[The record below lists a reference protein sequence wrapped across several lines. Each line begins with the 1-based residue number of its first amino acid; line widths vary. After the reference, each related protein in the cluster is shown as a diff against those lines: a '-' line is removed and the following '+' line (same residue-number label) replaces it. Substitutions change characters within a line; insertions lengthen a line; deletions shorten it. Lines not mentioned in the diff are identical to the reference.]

1 MLFAGDHVLPHIT
14 PSIGFEPAARPGALT
29 RFLTSLAA
37 LRAEPDRLLLP
48 AHGPVAPSVHA
59 RIDELV
65 AHHDKRLDEIA
76 AAVVAGG
83 STAARGRRRHPLD
96 APRVPPR
103 RHGDVQPHAR
113 GAGDRRAPRG
123 PRRAGTGAPGTPTR
137 TTGVNHHAVGL
148 TVASRTRPERR
159 LAARCRVRRYG
170 GWSSRHND
178 AGPSELEKA
187 CVTRTSSSA
196 ADASPVTAD
205 APWTPPIP
213 SRPSSPTS
221 SMLYGKLDDRRAE
234 TAGLLARVLRDET
247 TGTPQAVSER
257 DAAAQMYSEQLATL
271 SAVENGL
278 CFGRLD
284 LDPDRPPP
292 PPADGV
298 GDPDVEGLDQDVL
311 YVGRLGLLDEDH
323 DYEPLLIDWRAPAAR
338 PYYTATAASPDGV
351 RRRRHI
357 RSRSRRVTAVDDEIL
372 DLEEAARVGATTQ
385 RTGLTG
391 EAVLLA
397 ALSAGRTGRMGDIV
411 ATIQGEQDRV
421 IRSSAN
427 GVVVVEGGP
436 GTGKTAVAL
445 HRAAYLL
452 YTHRR
457 QLARRGVLVVGP
469 NPTFLRYIEQ
479 VLPSLGE
486 TSVLLSTVGELYP
499 GLAARRAEP
508 ARAAALKG
516 HADMTKVLSTAVRD
530 RQELPRRPIQLVVDG
545 EPVVLDRD
553 LVAQARTR
561 ARRTRRPHND
571 AKRTFIREVT
581 DQLARREVD
590 RVGRDLDGRSNLLD
604 RGDLADVRAGLRA
617 DPDLRAALDGLW
629 PTLSPPQLLADLWT
643 SPQRLR
649 AATRGWRDA
658 DRDLLARDAPPAD
671 PFDGAWWSPADAVL
685 LDEVAELLGEDDT
698 AAREAEE
705 RKREAD
711 EAYAAGVLEI
721 LAMEEDWDPELLR
734 PTDVVDAS
742 VLADRT
748 REATY
753 ASAAER
759 AADDRTWTF
768 GHVIVDEAQEL
779 SPMAWRVLMRRCPSR
794 SMTLVGDV
802 AQTGA
807 RAGASSWGEV
817 LSPYVKSRWRR
828 EVLTVNYRTPAEI
841 MAVAADVLAA
851 IDPSAKPPES
861 VRESGVAPRAV
872 ATDEAGLVDATVA
885 QARKAREA
893 VVDAE
898 GAGRVAVL
906 APAGRVDALAAA
918 LGVDAGPTGAG
929 ATADPAVDLAAEV
942 VVSEVADAKGLE
954 FDAVVLVDPAGVT
967 DDSPRGLNDLY
978 VALTRA
984 TRSLVVVHP
993 GPLPTVLDRLEWE

>member
-1 MLFAGDHVLPHIT
+1 MVV
-14 PSIGFEPAARPGALT
+14 
-29 RFLTSLAA
+29 
-37 LRAEPDRLLLP
+37 P
-48 AHGPVAPSVHA
+48 AH
-59 RIDELV
+59 
-65 AHHDKRLDEIA
+65 
-76 AAVVAGG
+76 
-83 STAARGRRRHPLD
+83 RRRT
-96 APRVPPR
+96 VP
-103 RHGDVQPHAR
+103 
-113 GAGDRRAPRG
+113 
-123 PRRAGTGAPGTPTR
+123 
-137 TTGVNHHAVGL
+137 
-148 TVASRTRPERR
+148 
-159 LAARCRVRRYG
+159 
-170 GWSSRHND
+170 
-178 AGPSELEKA
+178 LEKA
-187 CVTRTSSSA
+187 RVTASSTSA
-196 ADASPVTAD
+196 ADTVRGEPAGADDTAD
-205 APWTPPIP
+205 PVAVEQPYVT
-213 SRPSSPTS
+213 
-221 SMLYGKLDDRRAE
+221 MLYGKLDDRRAE
-234 TAGLLARVLRDET
+234 TAALLARVLRDET

-292 PPADGV
+292 PLADDRRGA
-298 GDPDVEGLDQDVL
+298 GDEVEGLDQDVL

-323 DYEPLLIDWRAPAAR
+323 DYEPLLVDWRAPAAR

-357 RSRSRRVTAVDDEIL
+357 RSRSRRVTAVDDEVL
-372 DLEEAARVGATTQ
+372 DLSEAARLGAATQ

-457 QLARRGVLVVGP
+457 QLAKRGVLVVGP

-499 GLAARRAEP
+499 GLSARRAEP
-508 ARAAALKG
+508 AEAAALKG
-516 HADMTKVLSTAVRD
+516 DAQMTRVLAAAVRD
-530 RQELPRRPIQLVVDG
+530 RQELPRRPIELVVDG

-571 AKRTFIREVT
+571 AKRTFVREVV

-590 RVGRDLDGRSNLLD
+590 RVGRDLDGRSSLLD

-617 DPDLRAALDGLW
+617 DPDLRAVLDDLW
-629 PTLSPPQLLADLWT
+629 PTLTPPQLLADLWT
-643 SPQRLR
+643 TPHRLR
-649 AATRGWRDA
+649 AATRGWSDA
-658 DRDLLARDAPPAD
+658 DRRLLARDAPPASLV
-671 PFDGAWWSPADAVL
+671 DGAWWSPADAVL

-734 PTDVVDAS
+734 PTDVIDAS

-748 REATY
+748 REVTH

-817 LSPYVKSRWRR
+817 LSPYVSARWRR

-851 IDPSAKPPES
+851 IDPTAATPTS

-872 ATDEAGLVDATVA
+872 AADEDGLAA
-885 QARKAREA
+885 AAASCAREAREA
-893 VVDAE
+893 VLDAE

-906 APAGRVDALAAA
+906 APGDRVPALAAA
-918 LGVDAGPTGAG
+918 LGVTAGPVGGAD
-929 ATADPAVDLAAEV
+929 AAVDAAVDLESEV
-942 VVSEVADAKGLE
+942 VVCEVAEAKGLE
-954 FDAVVLVDPAGVT
+954 FDAVVLVDPDGVVAG
-967 DDSPRGLNDLY
+967 SPRGLNDLY

-993 GPLPTVLDRLEWE
+993 GALPAVLGRLEHPVPGVSADGS

>member
-1 MLFAGDHVLPHIT
+1 M
-14 PSIGFEPAARPGALT
+14 
-29 RFLTSLAA
+29 
-37 LRAEPDRLLLP
+37 
-48 AHGPVAPSVHA
+48 
-59 RIDELV
+59 
-65 AHHDKRLDEIA
+65 
-76 AAVVAGG
+76 VAG
-83 STAARGRRRHPLD
+83 
-96 APRVPPR
+96 
-103 RHGDVQPHAR
+103 
-113 GAGDRRAPRG
+113 
-123 PRRAGTGAPGTPTR
+123 
-137 TTGVNHHAVGL
+137 
-148 TVASRTRPERR
+148 
-159 LAARCRVRRYG
+159 YG
-170 GWSSRHND
+170 GWSSRHNG
-178 AGPSELEKA
+178 AGPPELEKA

-196 ADASPVTAD
+196 AEAPHRDQHDGAAPDADPVAAEQPYVT
-205 APWTPPIP
+205 
-213 SRPSSPTS
+213 
-221 SMLYGKLDDRRAE
+221 MLYGKLDDRRTE

-271 SAVENGL
+271 SAVESGL

-298 GDPDVEGLDQDVL
+298 RGGDADVEGLDQDVL

-372 DLEEAARVGATTQ
+372 DLEEAARVGASTQ

-499 GLAARRAEP
+499 GLTARRAEP

-530 RQELPRRPIQLVVDG
+530 RQELPRKPIELVVDG
-545 EPVVLDRD
+545 EAVVVDRD
-553 LVAQARTR
+553 VVAHARTR

-571 AKRTFIREVT
+571 AKRTFVREVV
-581 DQLARREVD
+581 DQLARREVE

-604 RGDLADVRAGLRA
+604 RGDLADVRDGLRA
-617 DPDLRAALDGLW
+617 DPDLRAVLDDLW
-629 PTLSPPQLLADLWT
+629 PTLSPLQLLADLWT
-643 SPQRLR
+643 SPHRLR
-649 AATRGWRDA
+649 AATRGWA
-658 DRDLLARDAPPAD
+658 DGDRGLLARDAPPEDLAD
-671 PFDGAWWSPADAVL
+671 GGWWSPADAVL

-748 REATY
+748 RASTY

-807 RAGASSWGEV
+807 RAGASSWGDV
-817 LSPYVKSRWRR
+817 LSPYVAARWRR

-851 IDPSAKPPES
+851 IDPSARPPES

-872 ATDEAGLVDATVA
+872 AVDADGLVAA
-885 QARKAREA
+885 AAEQARAARDA

-906 APAGRVDALAAA
+906 APGARIDALAAA
-918 LGVDAGPTGAG
+918 LGVAAGAGSDAGTEPGPLWN
-929 ATADPAVDLAAEV
+929 PAVDLGSEV
-942 VVSEVADAKGLE
+942 VVCEVADAKGLE

-967 DDSPRGLNDLY
+967 ADSPRGLNDLY

-993 GPLPTVLDRLEWE
+993 GPLPAVLDRLARE

>member
-1 MLFAGDHVLPHIT
+1 MTA
-14 PSIGFEPAARPGALT
+14 S
-29 RFLTSLAA
+29 
-37 LRAEPDRLLLP
+37 
-48 AHGPVAPSVHA
+48 
-59 RIDELV
+59 
-65 AHHDKRLDEIA
+65 
-76 AAVVAGG
+76 
-83 STAARGRRRHPLD
+83 ST
-96 APRVPPR
+96 
-103 RHGDVQPHAR
+103 
-113 GAGDRRAPRG
+113 
-123 PRRAGTGAPGTPTR
+123 
-137 TTGVNHHAVGL
+137 
-148 TVASRTRPERR
+148 
-159 LAARCRVRRYG
+159 
-170 GWSSRHND
+170 
-178 AGPSELEKA
+178 
-187 CVTRTSSSA
+187 SA
-196 ADASPVTAD
+196 ADTARGDRPDADSSEIGGSADPVAVEQPYVT
-205 APWTPPIP
+205 
-213 SRPSSPTS
+213 
-221 SMLYGKLDDRRAE
+221 MLYGKLDDRRAE

-292 PPADGV
+292 PPADDRRA
-298 GDPDVEGLDQDVL
+298 GDEVEGLEQDVL

-323 DYEPLLIDWRAPAAR
+323 DYEPLLVDWRAPAAR

-357 RSRSRRVTAVDDEIL
+357 RSRSRRVTAVDDEVL
-372 DLEEAARVGATTQ
+372 DLSEAARLGAATQ

-457 QLARRGVLVVGP
+457 QLAKRGVLVVGP

-499 GLAARRAEP
+499 GLSARRAEP
-508 ARAAALKG
+508 AEAAALKG
-516 HADMTKVLSTAVRD
+516 QADMTRVLSAAVRD
-530 RQELPRRPIQLVVDG
+530 RQELPRRPVELVVDG

-571 AKRTFIREVT
+571 AKRTFVREVV

-590 RVGRDLDGRSNLLD
+590 RVGRDLDGRSSLLD

-617 DPDLRAALDGLW
+617 DPDLRAVLDDLW
-629 PTLSPPQLLADLWT
+629 PTLTPPQLLADLWT
-643 SPQRLR
+643 TPHRLR
-649 AATRGWRDA
+649 AATRGWPDA
-658 DRDLLARDAPPAD
+658 DRRRLARAAPPASLA
-671 PFDGAWWSPADAVL
+671 DGDWWSPADAVL

-734 PTDVVDAS
+734 PTDVIDAS

-748 REATY
+748 REVTH

-817 LSPYVKSRWRR
+817 LSPYVSARWRR

-841 MAVAADVLAA
+841 MAVASDVLAA
-851 IDPSAKPPES
+851 IDPTAATPTS
-861 VRESGVAPRAV
+861 VRESGVEPRAV
-872 ATDEAGLVDATVA
+872 AADEAGLAA
-885 QARKAREA
+885 AAASCAREA
-893 VVDAE
+893 RDAVLDAE

-906 APAGRVDALAAA
+906 APGTRVPAIATA
-918 LGVDAGPTGAG
+918 LGVAAGPGG
-929 ATADPAVDLAAEV
+929 DPAVDLESEV
-942 VVSEVADAKGLE
+942 VVCEVSEAKGLE
-954 FDAVVLVDPAGVT
+954 FDAVVLVDPDGVV
-967 DDSPRGLNDLY
+967 DGSPRGLNDLY

-993 GPLPTVLDRLEWE
+993 GALPAVLGRLEDADRPVSGVSSDVS

>member
-1 MLFAGDHVLPHIT
+1 M
-14 PSIGFEPAARPGALT
+14 
-29 RFLTSLAA
+29 
-37 LRAEPDRLLLP
+37 
-48 AHGPVAPSVHA
+48 
-59 RIDELV
+59 
-65 AHHDKRLDEIA
+65 
-76 AAVVAGG
+76 
-83 STAARGRRRHPLD
+83 
-96 APRVPPR
+96 
-103 RHGDVQPHAR
+103 
-113 GAGDRRAPRG
+113 
-123 PRRAGTGAPGTPTR
+123 
-137 TTGVNHHAVGL
+137 
-148 TVASRTRPERR
+148 
-159 LAARCRVRRYG
+159 
-170 GWSSRHND
+170 
-178 AGPSELEKA
+178 
-187 CVTRTSSSA
+187 TRTSPSA
-196 ADASPVTAD
+196 ADTARAHDPDGDPVAGDTVA
-205 APWTPPIP
+205 AEQPYV
-213 SRPSSPTS
+213 
-221 SMLYGKLDDRRAE
+221 SMLYGKLDERRAE
-234 TAGLLARVLRDET
+234 TAALLARVLRDET

-292 PPADGV
+292 PPID
-298 GDPDVEGLDQDVL
+298 GDPEPIEGLDQDVL
-311 YVGRLGLLDEDH
+311 YVGRLGLLDDQH
-323 DYEPLLIDWRAPAAR
+323 DYEPLLVDWRAPAAR

-372 DLEEAARVGATTQ
+372 DLDDAAAAAASRGTQ

-499 GLAARRAEP
+499 GLSAHRPEP
-508 ARAAALKG
+508 ATAAALKG
-516 HADMTKVLSTAVRD
+516 HVEMSKMLATAVRD
-530 RQELPRRPIQLVVDG
+530 RQELPRRPIRLNVDG
-545 EPVVLDRD
+545 EPVVVDRD
-553 LVAQARTR
+553 VVAQARTR

-571 AKRTFIREVT
+571 AKRTFVREVV

-590 RVGRDLDGRSNLLD
+590 RVGRDVDGHGNLLD

-617 DPDLRAALDGLW
+617 DPDLRAVLDELW
-629 PTLSPPQLLADLWT
+629 PTLTPPQLLADLWT
-643 SPQRLR
+643 TPQRLR
-649 AATRGWRDA
+649 AATRGWSDA
-658 DRDLLARDAPPAD
+658 DRDLLARDAMPAD
-671 PFDGAWWSPADAVL
+671 LLDGAWWSPADAVL

-807 RAGASSWGEV
+807 RGGASSWAEV
-817 LSPYVKSRWRR
+817 LSPYVKARWRR

-851 IDPSAKPPES
+851 IDPTATPPES

-872 ATDEAGLVDATVA
+872 ATDGSGLVAVA
-885 QARKAREA
+885 VEQARRAREA

-906 APAGRVDALAAA
+906 APGSRVDELAAA
-918 LGVDAGPTGAG
+918 LGVAAGPTGAADG
-929 ATADPAVDLAAEV
+929 DPAVDLGSEI

-954 FDAVVLVDPAGVT
+954 FDAVVLVDPEGVV
-967 DDSPRGLNDLY
+967 DASPRGLNDLY

-993 GPLPTVLDRLEWE
+993 GPLPTVLGRLGRT

>member
-1 MLFAGDHVLPHIT
+1 M
-14 PSIGFEPAARPGALT
+14 AADP
-29 RFLTSLAA
+29 
-37 LRAEPDRLLLP
+37 
-48 AHGPVAPSVHA
+48 
-59 RIDELV
+59 
-65 AHHDKRLDEIA
+65 
-76 AAVVAGG
+76 VVAE
-83 STAARGRRRHPLD
+83 
-96 APRVPPR
+96 
-103 RHGDVQPHAR
+103 QPY
-113 GAGDRRAPRG
+113 
-123 PRRAGTGAPGTPTR
+123 
-137 TTGVNHHAVGL
+137 V
-148 TVASRTRPERR
+148 
-159 LAARCRVRRYG
+159 
-170 GWSSRHND
+170 
-178 AGPSELEKA
+178 
-187 CVTRTSSSA
+187 
-196 ADASPVTAD
+196 
-205 APWTPPIP
+205 
-213 SRPSSPTS
+213 
-221 SMLYGKLDDRRAE
+221 SMLYGKLDERRTE
-234 TAGLLARVLRDET
+234 TAALLARVLRDET

-271 SAVENGL
+271 SAVEQGL

-292 PPADGV
+292 PPID
-298 GDPDVEGLDQDVL
+298 GDPGPIEGLDQDVL
-311 YVGRLGLLDEDH
+311 YVGRLGLLDDQH
-323 DYEPLLIDWRAPAAR
+323 DYEPLLVDWRAPAAR

-372 DLEEAARVGATTQ
+372 DLEEAARVGATATQ

-499 GLAARRAEP
+499 GLAAHRSEP
-508 ARAAALKG
+508 PAAAALKG
-516 HADMTKVLSTAVRD
+516 HLDMGKMLATAVRD
-530 RQELPRRPIQLVVDG
+530 RQELPRRPIRLHVDG
-545 EPVVLDRD
+545 EPVVIDRD
-553 LVAQARTR
+553 VVNQARTR

-571 AKRTFIREVT
+571 AKRTFVREVV

-590 RVGRDLDGRSNLLD
+590 RVGRDPLDSREGGGNLLD

-617 DPDLRAALDGLW
+617 DPDLRAVLDELW
-629 PTLSPPQLLADLWT
+629 PTLTPPQLLADLWT
-643 SPQRLR
+643 NPQRLR
-649 AATRGWRDA
+649 AATRGWSEA
-658 DRDLLARDAPPAD
+658 DRELLARSGGRPDD
-671 PFDGAWWSPADAVL
+671 LLDGAWWSPADAVL

-807 RAGASSWGEV
+807 RGGASSWAEV
-817 LSPYVKSRWRR
+817 LSPYVAARWRR

-851 IDPSAKPPES
+851 IDPGATPPES
-861 VRESGVAPRAV
+861 VRESGVAPVAV
-872 ATDEAGLVDATVA
+872 AADEPGLVEAAVA
-885 QARKAREA
+885 QARRAREA

-906 APAGRVDALAAA
+906 APGARVDGLAAA
-918 LGVDAGPTGAG
+918 LGVAAGPTGAAEG
-929 ATADPAVDLAAEV
+929 DPAVDLASEI

-954 FDAVVLVDPAGVT
+954 FDAVVLVDPAGVV
-967 DDSPRGLNDLY
+967 DASPRGLNDLY

-993 GPLPTVLDRLEWE
+993 DVLPPVLGRLIG

>member
-1 MLFAGDHVLPHIT
+1 M
-14 PSIGFEPAARPGALT
+14 
-29 RFLTSLAA
+29 
-37 LRAEPDRLLLP
+37 AE
-48 AHGPVAPSVHA
+48 
-59 RIDELV
+59 
-65 AHHDKRLDEIA
+65 
-76 AAVVAGG
+76 
-83 STAARGRRRHPLD
+83 
-96 APRVPPR
+96 
-103 RHGDVQPHAR
+103 QPY
-113 GAGDRRAPRG
+113 
-123 PRRAGTGAPGTPTR
+123 
-137 TTGVNHHAVGL
+137 L
-148 TVASRTRPERR
+148 
-159 LAARCRVRRYG
+159 
-170 GWSSRHND
+170 
-178 AGPSELEKA
+178 
-187 CVTRTSSSA
+187 
-196 ADASPVTAD
+196 
-205 APWTPPIP
+205 
-213 SRPSSPTS
+213 
-221 SMLYGKLDDRRAE
+221 SMLYGKLDERRAE
-234 TAGLLARVLRDET
+234 TATLLARVLRDET

-271 SAVENGL
+271 TAVEQGL

-292 PPADGV
+292 PPVD
-298 GDPDVEGLDQDVL
+298 GDPEPVEGLDQDVL
-311 YVGRLGLLDEDH
+311 YVGRLGLLDDQH
-323 DYEPLLIDWRAPAAR
+323 DYEPLLVDWRAPAAR

-372 DLEEAARVGATTQ
+372 DLDEAAAAAASRATQ

-499 GLAARRAEP
+499 GLAAHRHEP
-508 ARAAALKG
+508 AAAAALKG
-516 HADMTKVLSTAVRD
+516 RVDMSKMLATAVRD
-530 RQELPRRPIQLVVDG
+530 RQELPRRPIRLHVDG
-545 EPVVLDRD
+545 EPVVVDRD
-553 LVAQARTR
+553 VVAQARTR

-571 AKRTFIREVT
+571 AKRTFVREVV

-590 RVGRDLDGRSNLLD
+590 RVGRDLDGGNLLD

-617 DPDLRAALDGLW
+617 DPDLRGVLDDLW
-629 PTLSPPQLLADLWT
+629 PTLTPPQLLADLYT
-643 SPQRLR
+643 DERRLR
-649 AATRGWRDA
+649 AATRGWSDA
-658 DRDLLARDAPPAD
+658 DRDLLAREGGPTGAGLL
-671 PFDGAWWSPADAVL
+671 DGAWWSPADAVL

-807 RAGASSWGEV
+807 RGGASSWAEV
-817 LSPYVKSRWRR
+817 LSPYVAARWRR

-851 IDPSAKPPES
+851 IDPAATPPES
-861 VRESGVAPRAV
+861 VRESGLAPAAV
-872 ATDEAGLVDATVA
+872 ATDEAGLVEAAVA
-885 QARKAREA
+885 QARAAREA

-906 APAGRVDALAAA
+906 APGARVDGLAAA
-918 LGVDAGPTGAG
+918 LGVAAGPTGA
-929 ATADPAVDLAAEV
+929 ADGGRAGDPTVDLGAEI

-954 FDAVVLVDPAGVT
+954 FDAVVLVDPEGVV
-967 DDSPRGLNDLY
+967 DASPRGLNDLY

-993 GPLPTVLDRLEWE
+993 GALPPVLGRLG